1 MEIRSGALCRKQILC
16 VGDGRCLGYADELL
30 LECAGLEAGKENI
43 LSETNRPSAEIH
55 ALVVR
60 GRLRWLGLM
69 GRDPDLLIPWADIL
83 IIGEDAIL
91 IRGAGQEV
99 PAEKGHAAGN
109 VREGLRRLWQGLSG
123 RTGDG

>member
-1 MEIRSGALCRKQILC
+1 MEIRSGELCRKQILC
-16 VGDGRCLGYADELL
+16 VSDGRCLGYADELL
-30 LECAGLEAGKENI
+30 VTCAGLEAGKENI
-43 LSETNRPSAEIH
+43 LSETNHPSADIH

-99 PAEKGHAAGN
+99 TAGKGRSVPN
-109 VREGLRRLWQGLSG
+109 IRDGLRRLWQGISR
-123 RTGDG
+123 RTE